1 MPREIVQA
9 AQGPFERSF
18 SLLMEYMDVC
28 PEDIWVEKNGG
39 WPVWQQIAHIFWVLD
54 FFVCGDGESML
65 PAPFDTDVAR
75 FKAQGDAVVG
85 KDAIRKYAV
94 AVKSRVD
101 AWLARLTDAGLSGT
115 NAALSKKIGRDLSHA
130 ATVVM
135 LASHTGYHLGSC
147 DAALRDHGL
156 AGVF

>member
-9 AQGPFERSF
+9 AQEPFERSY
-18 SLLMEYMDVC
+18 SRLMEYMDVC
-28 PEDIWVEKNGG
+28 PEDIWAEKNGG
-39 WPVWQQIAHIFWVLD
+39 WPVWQQIAHICWVLD
-54 FFVCGDGESML
+54 FFVCCDGESML

-75 FKAQGDAVVG
+75 FKAQGGTVVG
-85 KDAIRKYAV
+85 KAAIKKYAA
-94 AVKSRVD
+94 AVKFRVD
-101 AWLARLTDAGLSGT
+101 AWLARLTDADLSGT
-115 NAALSKKIGRDLSHA
+115 NAALSKKIGRDLSHV

-135 LASHTGYHLGSC
+135 LVSHANYHLGSC